1 MKVQKGWRG
10 YIFSRE
16 IGGDFIPQ
24 RVQNIVIRNY
34 AQTKGMLFLLSAT
47 EYYMDNCYMMLNALL
62 EELNSVSGLIFYSL
76 KLLPE
81 NYFQRQLIYELFLA
95 KKCELHFALEE
106 LAIVKEEDINL
117 IEDIITCKILVA
129 QGNSSLWH
137 SESIGSGLAVVNDSF
152 WQDSQLFKEVE
163 RLTK

>member
-62 EELNSVSGLIFYSL
+62 EDLDSIAGIIFYSV
-76 KLLPE
+76 KLLPPDA
-81 NYFQRQLIYELFLA
+81 IYR
-95 KKCELHFALEE
+95 KKIYTALLSKGCGLQFALEE
-106 LAIVKEEDINL
+106 LAIFQENDIEL
-117 IEDIITCKILVA
+117 IEDIIACKLLARDVT
-129 QGNSSLWH
+129 NTL
-137 SESIGSGLAVVNDSF
+137 SGTIAG
-152 WQDSQLFKEVE
+152 
-163 RLTK
+163 